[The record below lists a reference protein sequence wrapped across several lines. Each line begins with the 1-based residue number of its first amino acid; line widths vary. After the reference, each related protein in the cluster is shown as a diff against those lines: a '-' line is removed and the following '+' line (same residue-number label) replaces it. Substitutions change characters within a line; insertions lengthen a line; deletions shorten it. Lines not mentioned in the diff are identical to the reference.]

1 MKIVCKLQRPDGTK
15 VEFGKTVY
23 HFKADKNGEHVC
35 EVTDKNHIQILL
47 NVPEAYAPQGQA
59 EPDPVDTSAEDE
71 AKDHFPLADMDIGAL
86 SNKDLT
92 TAASKHL
99 GLTGTNKD
107 LLANWALKKLKI
119 DGLAT
124 RNPKDTY
131 IELLREVVLKVQE
144 VQRAEKQA
152 FLLASEPA
160 AEEEADA

>member
-35 EVTDKNHIQILL
+35 EVTDKNHIQLLL

-59 EPDPVDTSAEDE
+59 EPEPVDTSAEDE
-71 AKDHFPLADMDIGAL
+71 AKDLFPLVALDVPAL
-86 SNKDLT
+86 SNKELT
-92 TAASKHL
+92 TVASKHL
-99 GLTGTNKD
+99 GVIGTNKD
-107 LLANWALKKLKI
+107 LLATWAQKKLGLE
-119 DGLAT
+119 GLAT
-124 RNPKDTY
+124 RNPKDSY

-152 FLLASEPA
+152 FLLESEPA
-160 AEEEADA
+160 EETDA

>member
-47 NVPEAYAPQGQA
+47 NVPEAYAPQGQV
-59 EPDPVDTSAEDE
+59 EPEPVDTGVEDE
-71 AKDHFPLADMDIGAL
+71 AKDLFPLADMDIGAL
-86 SNKDLT
+86 TNQKLMST
-92 TAASKHL
+92 ASKHL
-99 GLTGTNKD
+99 GITGTNKD
-107 LLANWALKKLKI
+107 LLAGWALKKLGI
-119 DGLAT
+119 EGLAT
-124 RNPKDTY
+124 RNLKDSY
-131 IELLREVVLKVQE
+131 IELLREVMLKVQE

-160 AEEEADA
+160 AEDEADA